1 MLSLRLDPKLEKRLE
16 RLAKKTRRTKSYYA
30 RLALEQFLED
40 REDYLAGLAVL
51 ERNEPT
57 VSLEELRE
65 ELGLER

>member
-16 RLAKKTRRTKSYYA
+16 RLAKKTRRSKSYYA

-40 REDYLAGLAVL
+40 REDYLAALAVL

-57 VSLEELRE
+57 VTLEELEKRF
-65 ELGLER
+65 GLER